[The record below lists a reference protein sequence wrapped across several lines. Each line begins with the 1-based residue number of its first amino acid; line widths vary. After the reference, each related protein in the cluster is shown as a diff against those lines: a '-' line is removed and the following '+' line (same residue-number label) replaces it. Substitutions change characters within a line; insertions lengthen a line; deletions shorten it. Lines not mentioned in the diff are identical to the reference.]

1 MFRINRFKPPP
12 LKTKT
17 KTKTTKQ
24 ESSLAPSSEATFGYF
39 ITKILK
45 KTKNKVV

>member
-12 LKTKT
+12 QKK

-24 ESSLAPSSEATFGYF
+24 ESSLAPNSEATFGYF
-39 ITKILK
+39 ITNILK
-45 KTKNKVV
+45 KTKNNVV